1 MENMNKLGMNLFPW
15 TVTMNENLSATLAF
29 LKSLGFDF
37 VETPINDTNLSK
49 WENIGR
55 TIRALGLNVQAC
67 TILPAELSLISP
79 EEPVR
84 QAGIDYLKGVID
96 ATAAL
101 GARILM
107 GPFFA
112 GFKTFTGTS
121 ATEQEW
127 NWSVDAMRIL
137 AEHAQLRDVT
147 LAVEYLNRFEI
158 YLITCA
164 EELVRYI
171 EAVDHPNCR
180 AAFDTFHANIE
191 EKSMTE
197 AIKALAPYLV
207 HIQISENDR
216 STPGKGH
223 IHFDEVFTALNNI
236 NYTGPIA
243 IEAFGQNPPEMAAAA
258 HIWRKMFVSP
268 EQVAVDGF
276 AFLKSELAKERRSVL
291 SPS

>member
-1 MENMNKLGMNLFPW
+1 MKNMNKLGMNLFPW
-15 TVTMNENLSATLAF
+15 TVTMNEDLSDTLAF
-29 LKSLGFDF
+29 LKNSGFDF
-37 VETPINDTNLSK
+37 VETPINDTNLLK
-49 WENIGR
+49 WQDIGQS
-55 TIRALGLNVQAC
+55 IQKLGLGVQAC

-79 EEPVR
+79 DESIR
-84 QAGIDYLKGVID
+84 LKGIDFLKGVID

-107 GPFFA
+107 GPFFS
-112 GFKTFTGTS
+112 GFKTFTGIS
-121 ATEQEW
+121 GTEQEW
-127 NWSVDAMRIL
+127 NWSVEAMRIL
-137 AEHAQLRDVT
+137 AEHAQTRDVT
-147 LAVEYLNRFEI
+147 LAVEYLNRFEV

-164 EELVRYI
+164 EELARYV

-197 AIKALAPYLV
+197 AIRTLAPYLV
-207 HIQISENDR
+207 HVQISENDR

-223 IHFDEVFTALNNI
+223 INFDEVFTALRDI

-243 IEAFGQNPPEMAAAA
+243 IEAFGQKPPEMAAAA

-268 EQVAVDGF
+268 EQVAVDGL
-276 AFLKSELAKERRSVL
+276 AFLKSQRAKHRKSELSV
-291 SPS
+291 